1 MFARTTILAR
11 MIVAG
16 SFIKHLKEKAKK
28 KEKKKEIISLRP
40 NTVNAKFFYAKVV

>member
-16 SFIKHLKEKAKK
+16 SSIKHLKEKTKK
-28 KEKKKEIISLRP
+28 KEEKKEIISLRP
-40 NTVNAKFFYAKVV
+40 NTVNATFFYAKVV